1 MVKFSE
7 TTSQREKDNALA
19 EVRYL
24 ASVQHPNVIAY
35 KQAFIDEPS
44 SNLCLIMEYANS
56 GDLSQRIKSMR
67 NRDQMFQEEVI
78 LKILTQMC
86 LGILALHSLRIMHRD
101 LKVSTLSNFSPTI
114 SVSQYILNRRQYC
127 QSRRLKRF

>member
-1 MVKFSE
+1 M
-7 TTSQREKDNALA
+7 
-19 EVRYL
+19 
-24 ASVQHPNVIAY
+24 
-35 KQAFIDEPS
+35 
-44 SNLCLIMEYANS
+44 CLIMEYANS

-127 QSRRLKRF
+127 QSRRPERF